1 MFITLG
7 AVTVIVGIIIL
18 LYLPDT
24 PMNAK
29 FLKTEE
35 KVAILRHVSINMTGV
50 SNRTPRPRELLEA
63 VRDVQI
69 LLLIFPGVF
78 VSTQLLVLPQIIN
91 HSRRPCH
98 PVSQVHTQQRL

>member
-7 AVTVIVGIIIL
+7 AVTIIVGIIVL

-24 PMNAK
+24 PLNAK

-50 SNRTPRPRELLEA
+50 ANRTPRLRELLEA

-78 VSTQLLVLPQIIN
+78 VSTVSLVD
-91 HSRRPCH
+91 RRILTSPG
-98 PVSQVHTQQRL
+98 VHVIRSYRNIFNNAY